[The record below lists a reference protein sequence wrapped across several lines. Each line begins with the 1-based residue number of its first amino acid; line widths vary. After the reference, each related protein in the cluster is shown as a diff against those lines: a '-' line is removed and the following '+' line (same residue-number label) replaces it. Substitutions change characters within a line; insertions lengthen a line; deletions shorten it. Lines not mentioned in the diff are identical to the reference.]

1 MICNKCGN
9 KLENGTRCCDKCGA
23 TIDTYGGIETFL
35 TVISA
40 IALVTGLSI
49 GITDGGESWFL
60 FWAAIW
66 TIVFSAVCKRIGYGK
81 GIYYGFIVGW
91 LLGIIGL
98 IVMAA
103 LPSEVPMVVSNNA
116 NKYDKYDCLEKLQ
129 KLKNSGAITEIE
141 YEIEKAKI
149 LNS

>member
-9 KLENGTRCCDKCGA
+9 KLEDGTRCCDKCGA
-23 TIDTYGGIETFL
+23 IIDTYGGIETFL

-40 IALVTGLSI
+40 IALVIGLSM
-49 GITDGGESWFL
+49 GITDGGEYWFL

-66 TIVFSAVCKRIGYGK
+66 TIVFSTVCKRIGYSK

-91 LLGIIGL
+91 LLGIIGV
-98 IVMAA
+98 IVMAV

-116 NKYDKYDCLEKLQ
+116 NKYDSLEKLQ

-141 YEIEKAKI
+141 YEIDKANI